1 MPEVLKI
8 KELIQDG
15 IECSLLCLKGA
26 FLSCLGRSNTGT
38 IYNIPL
44 EAYVLYYCNHN
55 GIIYH

>member
-8 KELIQDG
+8 KELMQDG

-38 IYNIPL
+38 VTIYSIEGIPINNIL
-44 EAYVLYYCNHN
+44 L
-55 GIIYH
+55 